1 MIFKRQPGAMHKTFR
16 RCSKVVHQFYE
27 KSPKQ
32 FCTSRPGVIQT
43 SSRSYAK
50 VAHQICERRPQA
62 IQTSSERYAQLVH
75 KFNKSRL
82 KLFQSPSRSYALI
95 ARRLSTGRPKVMHTS
110 LNSYC
115 EGLSTFI
122 GTSSNS
128 YAQIV
133 HYAKGVKK
141 FPSIVLTLCTN
152 RPGLF

>member
-1 MIFKRQPGAMHKTFR
+1 MHKTFR

-43 SSRSYAK
+43 SSSSYAK
-50 VAHQICERRPQA
+50 VAHQTCERRPQA
-62 IQTSSERYAQLVH
+62 IQTSSERHTQVVH

-82 KLFQSPSRSYALI
+82 KVFQSPPRSYALI

-128 YAQIV
+128 YAQTV
-133 HYAKGVKK
+133 HYAKVVKK
-141 FPSIVLTLCTN
+141 FPNIVLTLCTN